1 MREEQEEIP
10 AADGQ
15 AWDEF
20 CERLKAV
27 GHQALGAAPEN
38 AFDRAEGLRY
48 VSRLARAF
56 LRSTL
61 EDSDP
66 ALARLNAEAPK
77 IGLDNPDY
85 VYGSAR
91 LSSRFEYRLRGQ
103 MGDAQWL
110 GAGTYSGGLGTAK
123 GLINDGYLS
132 SSEFECDAS
141 GRFEISISKE
151 ERAGNWLP
159 MTEKT
164 NQLTIRQTL
173 LRRRTEEPAS
183 LELDRIDAGGAPA
196 PLDSERF
203 LGGLGRAGLML
214 QGVVTQFLGWTQSF
228 QEHPHEIRELD
239 PALSSVAQGDPNTR
253 YFYSYWQL
261 SEDEA
266 FVIEFTP
273 PVCEY
278 WNLQIGNHW
287 LESLDYLHYDT
298 HVNHATAQMNPD
310 GSVCV
315 VVARRDPGVANWLD
329 TAGHAQGGL
338 ALRWVGAEEVP
349 PLRTRVVPIETLD

>member
-1 MREEQEEIP
+1 MRVDLTSDQADLVQDEWWTELAGPIEINAIVSTWALHDLGSQDNV
-10 AADGQ
+10 AA
-15 AWDEF
+15 
-20 CERLKAV
+20 
-27 GHQALGAAPEN
+27 
-38 AFDRAEGLRY
+38 
-48 VSRLARAF
+48 
-56 LRSTL
+56 
-61 EDSDP
+61 
-66 ALARLNAEAPK
+66 
-77 IGLDNPDY
+77 
-85 VYGSAR
+85 VYAGCATA
-91 LSSRFEYRLRGQ
+91 LSSTGILLN
-103 MGDAQWL
+103 GDFIRPVRA
-110 GAGTYSGGLGTAK
+110 THHY
-123 GLINDGYLS
+123 
-132 SSEFECDAS
+132 EP
-141 GRFEISISKE
+141 GRFEIAISKD
-151 ERAGNWLP
+151 ERPGNWLP

-173 LRRRTEEPAS
+173 LRRRSEEPAS